1 MGRIY
6 SMSVSGMRMGRWVEY
21 TAYTAQDVNIS
32 CCGQDLCNGPPGQ
45 ASSSFGPGKRAAAA
59 PGTAANYLWV
69 GLATTIIMVL

>member
-6 SMSVSGMRMGRWVEY
+6 SIILF
-21 TAYTAQDVNIS
+21 QDVNIS

-45 ASSSFGPGKRAAAA
+45 ASSNFGPGKRAAAA

-69 GLATTIIMVL
+69 GIATRIIMEM